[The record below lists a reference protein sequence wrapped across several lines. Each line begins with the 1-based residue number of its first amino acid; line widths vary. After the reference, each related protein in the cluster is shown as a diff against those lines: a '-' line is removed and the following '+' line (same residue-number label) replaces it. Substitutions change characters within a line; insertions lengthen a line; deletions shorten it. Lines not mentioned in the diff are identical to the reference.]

1 MFTREE
7 LQNIIALIN
16 SATIKGQDS
25 VVVANL
31 LVKISN
37 LMAEMPK
44 QDEQSKEGNKEE
56 PK

>member
-1 MFTREE
+1 MFKREE

-56 PK
+56 LK